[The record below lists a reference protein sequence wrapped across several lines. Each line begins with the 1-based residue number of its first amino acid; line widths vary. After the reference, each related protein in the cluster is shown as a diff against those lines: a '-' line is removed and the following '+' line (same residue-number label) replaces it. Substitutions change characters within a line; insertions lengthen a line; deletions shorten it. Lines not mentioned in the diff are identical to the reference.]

1 MPLQCAGLRARSIPL
16 VPMRLSRASR
26 GGAAAAT
33 RILGAT
39 VTPAA
44 AKASANSRRRV
55 SDERIEHPLLN
66 ELEARGAV
74 YLHRIAP
81 SKQCLKVPSKSA
93 GFRKLLILLVG
104 LLPTLLMVRH
114 PTSIGL
120 STHRGLPC
128 IFRSSTNRRV
138 RTAHSRARTVVRPP
152 PTASVA
158 CVA

>member
-1 MPLQCAGLRARSIPL
+1 
-16 VPMRLSRASR
+16 MRLSRASR

-120 STHRGLPC
+120 STHRGIALH
-128 IFRSSTNRRV
+128 ISFIDKSAREDGTF
-138 RTAHSRARTVVRPP
+138 SREDCGSATTDGVGGMRCV
-152 PTASVA
+152 SVHFSE
-158 CVA
+158 